1 MYRKWKSILSL
12 VLAILMIMVL
22 LAACSGTQDD
32 TATDQQSGQGQQG
45 QGEQASEGEQGEY
58 VKNETTEKMVIFMP
72 FANESTPEGIE
83 KVKKALEDAMKDT
96 VNVTL
101 DWVIIPRE
109 NFEEKLNTLLVGGEQ
124 LDGGVGDLDDLASM
138 SMKPGLVMPLN
149 DLLDQY
155 GKHLKEL
162 IPKEAWDAVT
172 NSKGEIMGIP
182 AYARYYWQG
191 AVIRQD
197 WLDKLGLKMPETL
210 DELEAVMEAFKKM
223 DSKIVPA
230 SGQSWYMEPVL
241 MSAVT
246 GDVSPNFEWD
256 TLDESE
262 ENVINSF
269 THPKYQEFLKLYNK
283 WIDKGWW
290 NKDFLVTDDTQNDQL
305 FCSGK
310 IGILFTD
317 PHNADRYERI
327 LKQTD
332 PNAKVNFLHVPSGP
346 AGGPAF
352 PMNNGVGR
360 IVWINQNTKHP
371 ERVVQYFDWL
381 VGDKEHYTLA
391 KLGIE
396 GENWVKDG
404 EMWKLPEAAG
414 GDPTKRGYFD
424 IFAPLDYEALIPL
437 RSDEPPINKEI
448 DDYYKSLPVITPKLY
463 GFHPD
468 LSKVMEMTATDPAP
482 DIWADMY
489 NIAAKAR
496 PLSDWEKVCDDFYNS
511 RGAKIMYDELT
522 KQYQEW
528 KAK

>member
-1 MYRKWKSILSL
+1 MAL
-12 VLAILMIMVL
+12 VLALIMAVGL
-22 LAACSGTQDD
+22 LTACGGNKETTGEEQQNQSGT
-32 TATDQQSGQGQQG
+32 AQSG
-45 QGEQASEGEQGEY
+45 EQSTAQQGEY
-58 VKNETTEKMVIFMP
+58 VKNDTTEKMVVFMP
-72 FANESTPEGIE
+72 FANESTPEGMDE
-83 KVKKALEDAMKDT
+83 VKKALEDAMKDT

-124 LDGGVGDLDDLASM
+124 LDAGVGDLDDLSSM
-138 SMKPGLVMPLN
+138 SLKPGLVMPLN
-149 DLLDQY
+149 DLLDKY
-155 GKHLKEL
+155 GTHLKEL
-162 IPKEAWDAVT
+162 IPQEAWDAVT
-172 NSKGEIMGIP
+172 NSKGEITAIP

-210 DELEAVMEAFKKM
+210 DELENVMDAFKKM
-223 DSKIVPA
+223 NSKIVPA
-230 SGQSWYMEPVL
+230 SGQAWYMEPIL

-256 TLDESE
+256 TLDESGE
-262 ENVINSF
+262 KIINSF
-269 THPKYQEFLKLYNK
+269 THPKYYEFLELYNK

-317 PHNADRYERI
+317 PHNADRYERV

-332 PNAKVNFLHVPSGP
+332 PNAKVNFLRVPSGS

-352 PMNNGVGR
+352 PMNNGVSR
-360 IVWINQNTKHP
+360 IVWINQNSKHP

-381 VGDKEHYTLA
+381 VGSQDHYLLA

-396 GENWVKDG
+396 GKNWVKDG
-404 EMWKLPEAAG
+404 DMWKLPESAG

-424 IFAPLDYEALIPL
+424 IYAPLDYEELIPI
-437 RSDEPPINKEI
+437 RSDEPAINKEI
-448 DDYYKSLPVITPKLY
+448 DDYYKSLTVIKPKLY

-468 LSKVMEMTATDPAP
+468 LSKVNEVTATDPAP

-496 PLSDWEKVCDDFYNS
+496 PLSDWQKVCDEFYNS
-511 RGAKIMYDELT
+511 RGAKLMYDELT

-528 KAK
+528 KTSQGK